1 MNCNIPADVLNEL
14 ISFFKKNRSV
24 EKVEVFGSRA
34 RGDNTPKSDID
45 LAIYSKTISK
55 EAFKF
60 LQLELSEL
68 PILYHIDSVH
78 FEHASQKLKGNIQK
92 DGVTIFTKQAVIDC

>member
-14 ISFFKKNRSV
+14 QSFFKKHSSV
-24 EKVEVFGSRA
+24 DKVKVFGSRA
-34 RGDNTPKSDID
+34 RGDHTPKSDID
-45 LAIYSKTISK
+45 LAIYSKSISK

-68 PILYHIDSVH
+68 PIFYHIDSVH
-78 FEHASQKLKGNIQK
+78 FEHASEELKDNILN
-92 DGVTIFTKQAVIDC
+92 DGVTIFTKQAVIDG